1 MQRAA
6 AAIYTSQ
13 GKAQCDEIIAHYLQN
28 AKIIREGLEQ
38 VGITAYGGI
47 NSPYIWLKT
56 PNGMDSWA
64 FFDQLLTQ
72 AHVVGTPGSGFGIA
86 GQGYFR
92 LTAFNTTERTQEA
105 LARIAALQF

>member
-6 AAIYTSQ
+6 AAIYTPQ

-72 AHVVGTPGSGFGIA
+72 AHVVGTPA
-86 GQGYFR
+86 P
-92 LTAFNTTERTQEA
+92 A
-105 LARIAALQF
+105 LALPARDISV